1 MHTRKE
7 VKTMKIQCAI
17 YVRKSSERGLDME
30 FNSLDNQELACKSY
44 IASQAF
50 QGWEYVKTYSDAA
63 ISGGTMARPGLQE
76 MLNDVRDGKI
86 NCVLVYKIDRLS
98 RSIYDFKRM
107 MKEDFEPHDCNLVSI
122 TQSFDTSTAM
132 GKLTLNM
139 LLSFAE
145 FEREVTSERVRDKMR
160 ATKSKGLW
168 VGGVPPLGYDIQ
180 FGKLIVNETERETI
194 NKIFNTYLA
203 SHSLLD
209 CRDRIARLGI
219 HGKQWT
225 TKKGE
230 TRGGREMTANII
242 ERILKNQIYLGK
254 LPNKSTDEVF
264 EGQHPA
270 IIDKTLFDAV
280 QAKIQANNNHPGSG
294 YRLGTALLHN
304 KIQTADGTILKNKSG
319 QKNYNSHRR
328 YRYYSGGGV
337 SLPMGDI
344 DGIVIDTIK
353 QFLDS
358 DLGCFNNETRLSFKQ
373 TVFSPDLIGSMVAK
387 IVYYYQKLVIF
398 INIAALGYL
407 TQFRNTGHINT
418 NNCPMPCAI
427 SADGKYAIIET
438 DVILSSRTC
447 INHRNSGGSRDLLTK
462 PENATMLI
470 KALGYAW
477 KYKQQYENGT
487 GIRELAETEKRDQRT
502 IYKYLNLA
510 YLSPRIINDIMDSK
524 IPPRINLQTLFQIAS
539 KHENFA
545 DQEQVFKC

>member
-1 MHTRKE
+1 
-7 VKTMKIQCAI
+7 MKIQCAI

-76 MLNDVRDGKI
+76 MLNDIRDGKI
-86 NCVLVYKIDRLS
+86 KCVLVYKIDRLS

-145 FEREVTSERVRDKMR
+145 FEREVASERVRDKMR

-168 VGGVPPLGYDIQ
+168 VGGVPLLGYDIQ
-180 FGKLIVNETERETI
+180 FGKLVVNETERETV

-209 CRDRIARLGI
+209 CRDRIAALGI

-225 TKKGE
+225 TSKGE

-254 LPNKSTDEVF
+254 LPNKSTGEVF
-264 EGQHPA
+264 DGQHPA
-270 IIDKTLFDAV
+270 IITQELFDAV
-280 QAKIQANNNHPGSG
+280 QQKLTNNNNHKGRIQYCRG
-294 YRLGTALLHN
+294 GLLFHN
-304 KIQTADGTILKNKSG
+304 MIYTADGAVFKNKTG
-319 QKNYNSHRR
+319 NKGLRQYK
-328 YRYYSGGGV
+328 YYKCGTI
-337 SLPMGDI
+337 SLPAGDF
-344 DGIVIDTIK
+344 DTIICNNVRD
-353 QFLDS
+353 FLNS
-358 DLGCFNNETRLSFKQ
+358 DMEQLPDTTRLTLKQ
-373 TVFSPDLIGSMVAK
+373 LEYSDELARALIDR
-387 IVYYYQKLVIF
+387 IVYHEHKLTIF
-398 INIAALGYL
+398 INIANLDKLGA
-407 TQFRNTGHINT
+407 FRKDGYINT
-418 NNCPMPCAI
+418 QTTPMEYCQSP
-427 SADGKYAIIET
+427 DGKQIIIEQI
-438 DVILSSRTC
+438 VYLSSHTC
-447 INHRNSGGSRDLLTK
+447 INHRNAGCSRDLLTK
-462 PENATMLI
+462 AENATMLI
-470 KALGYAW
+470 KALAYGW
-477 KYKQQYENGT
+477 KYKKAYES
-487 GIRELAETEKRDQRT
+487 GIGVKALATTEKRDQRT

-524 IPPRINLQTLFQIAS
+524 IPPHINLQTLFQIAS
-539 KHENFA
+539 KYEDFA
-545 DQEQVFKC
+545 DQERVFYC

>member
-1 MHTRKE
+1 
-7 VKTMKIQCAI
+7 MKIQCAI
-17 YVRKSSERGLDME
+17 YVRKSSERGLNME

-76 MLNDVRDGKI
+76 MLNDVRDGKV

-145 FEREVTSERVRDKMR
+145 FEREVASERVRDKMR

-180 FGKLIVNETERETI
+180 FGKLVVNETERETV

-209 CRDRIARLGI
+209 CRDRIAALGI

-225 TKKGE
+225 TKKGKI
-230 TRGGREMTANII
+230 RGGREMTANII

-254 LPNKSTDEVF
+254 LPNKSTREVF
-264 EGQHPA
+264 DGQHPA
-270 IIDKTLFDAV
+270 IITQELFDAV
-280 QAKIQANNNHPGSG
+280 QQKLQDNNNHHKGRIQYCRG
-294 YRLGTALLHN
+294 GLLFHN
-304 KIQTADGTILKNKSG
+304 MIYTADGAVFKNKTGNKGLRQYKYYKCGTISLPAGDFDTIICNNVRDFLNSDMEQLPDATRLILK
-319 QKNYNSHRR
+319 QLE
-328 YRYYSGGGV
+328 YSDELVRG
-337 SLPMGDI
+337 LI
-344 DGIVIDTIK
+344 D
-353 QFLDS
+353 
-358 DLGCFNNETRLSFKQ
+358 R
-373 TVFSPDLIGSMVAK
+373 
-387 IVYYYQKLVIF
+387 IVYHEHKLTIF
-398 INIAALGYL
+398 INIEDLDKLGA
-407 TQFRNTGHINT
+407 FRKDGYINT
-418 NNCPMPCAI
+418 QATPMEYYTSP
-427 SADGKYAIIET
+427 DGKQVIIEQI
-438 DVILSSRTC
+438 VYLSSHTC
-447 INHRNSGGSRDLLTK
+447 INHRNAGCSRDLLTK
-462 PENATMLI
+462 TENATMLI
-470 KALGYAW
+470 KALAYGW
-477 KYKQQYENGT
+477 KYKKAYESGIGVKALAAT
-487 GIRELAETEKRDQRT
+487 GNRDQRT

-524 IPPRINLQTLFQIAS
+524 IPPHINLQTLFQIAS
-539 KHENFA
+539 KYEDFA
-545 DQEQVFKC
+545 EQEREFYC

>member
-1 MHTRKE
+1 
-7 VKTMKIQCAI
+7 MKIQCAI

-86 NCVLVYKIDRLS
+86 KCVLLYKIDRLS

-145 FEREVTSERVRDKMR
+145 FEREVASERVRDKMR
-160 ATKSKGLW
+160 TTKSKGLW

-180 FGKLIVNETERETI
+180 FGKLVVNETEREI
-194 NKIFNTYLA
+194 VNKIFNTYLS

-209 CRDRIARLGI
+209 CRDRIAAIGI
-219 HGKQWT
+219 HSKQWT

-254 LPNKSTDEVF
+254 LPNKSTGEVF
-264 EGQHPA
+264 DGQHLA
-270 IIDKTLFDAV
+270 IITQELFDAV
-280 QAKIQANNNHPGSG
+280 QQKLTDNNNHKGRTSYCRG
-294 YRLGTALLHN
+294 GLLFHN
-304 KIQTADGTILKNKSG
+304 MIYTADGAVFKNKTG
-319 QKNYNSHRR
+319 NKGLRQYK
-328 YRYYSGGGV
+328 YYKCGTI
-337 SLPMGDI
+337 SLPAGDF
-344 DGIVIDTIK
+344 DTIICNNVRD
-353 QFLDS
+353 FLNS
-358 DLGCFNNETRLSFKQ
+358 DMGALPDTTRLALKQ
-373 TVFSPDLIGSMVAK
+373 LEYSDKLARALIDR
-387 IVYYYQKLVIF
+387 IVYHEHKLTIF
-398 INIAALGYL
+398 INITDLDKLEAFKKDGY
-407 TQFRNTGHINT
+407 INT
-418 NNCPMPCAI
+418 NAIPMEYCLSP
-427 SADGKYAIIET
+427 DGKQVIIEQ
-438 DVILSSRTC
+438 VVYLSSHTC
-447 INHRNSGGSRDLLTK
+447 INHRNAGCSRDLLTK
-462 PENATMLI
+462 AENATMLI
-470 KALGYAW
+470 KALAYGW
-477 KYKQQYENGT
+477 KYKKAYES
-487 GIRELAETEKRDQRT
+487 GIGVKALASTENRDQRT
-502 IYKYLNLA
+502 IYKCLNLA

-524 IPPRINLQTLFQIAS
+524 IPPHINLQTLFQIAS
-539 KHENFA
+539 KYEDFA
-545 DQEQVFKC
+545 EQERLFYES

>member
-1 MHTRKE
+1 
-7 VKTMKIQCAI
+7 MKIQCVI

-145 FEREVTSERVRDKMR
+145 FEREVASERVRDKMR

-180 FGKLIVNETERETI
+180 FGKLIVNETERETV

-209 CRDRIARLGI
+209 CRDRIAVLGI

-254 LPNKSTDEVF
+254 LPNKSTGEVF
-264 EGQHPA
+264 DGQHPA
-270 IIDKTLFDAV
+270 IITQELFDAV
-280 QAKIQANNNHPGSG
+280 QQKLTNNNNHKGRIQYCRG
-294 YRLGTALLHN
+294 GLLFHN
-304 KIQTADGTILKNKSG
+304 MIYTADGAVFKNKTG
-319 QKNYNSHRR
+319 NKGLRQYK
-328 YRYYSGGGV
+328 YYKCGTI
-337 SLPMGDI
+337 SLPAGNF
-344 DGIVIDTIK
+344 DTIICNNVRD
-353 QFLDS
+353 FLNS
-358 DLGCFNNETRLSFKQ
+358 DMGALPDTTRLSLKQ
-373 TVFSPDLIGSMVAK
+373 LEYSDELARGLIDR
-387 IVYYYQKLVIF
+387 IVYHEHKLTIF
-398 INIAALGYL
+398 INIADLDKLG
-407 TQFRNTGHINT
+407 TFRKDGYINT
-418 NNCPMPCAI
+418 NAIPMEYCLSP
-427 SADGKYAIIET
+427 DGKQVIIEQI
-438 DVILSSRTC
+438 VYLSSHTC
-447 INHRNSGGSRDLLTK
+447 INHRNAGCSRDLLTK
-462 PENATMLI
+462 TENATMLI
-470 KALGYAW
+470 KALAYGW
-477 KYKQQYENGT
+477 KYKKAYES
-487 GIRELAETEKRDQRT
+487 GIGVKALASTENRDQRT

-510 YLSPRIINDIMDSK
+510 YLSPCIINDIMDSK
-524 IPPRINLQTLFQIAS
+524 IPPHINLQTLFQIAS
-539 KHENFA
+539 KYEDFA
-545 DQEQVFKC
+545 DQEQEFKVISEYNTHC

>member
-1 MHTRKE
+1 
-7 VKTMKIQCAI
+7 MKIQCAI

-63 ISGGTMARPGLQE
+63 ISGGTIARPGLQE
-76 MLNDVRDGKI
+76 MLDDVRDGKV

-145 FEREVTSERVRDKMR
+145 FEREVASERVRDKMR

-180 FGKLIVNETERETI
+180 FGKLIVNETERETV

-209 CRDRIARLGI
+209 CRDRIAALGI

-225 TKKGE
+225 TGKGE
-230 TRGGREMTANII
+230 TRGGREMTTNII

-254 LPNKSTDEVF
+254 LPNKSTGEVF
-264 EGQHPA
+264 DGQHPA
-270 IIDKTLFDAV
+270 IITQELFDAV
-280 QAKIQANNNHPGSG
+280 QQKLIDNNNHKGRTSYCRG
-294 YRLGTALLHN
+294 GLLFHN
-304 KIQTADGTILKNKSG
+304 MIYTADGAVFKNKTG
-319 QKNYNSHRR
+319 NKGLRQYK
-328 YRYYSGGGV
+328 YYKCGTI
-337 SLPMGDI
+337 SLPAGDF
-344 DGIVIDTIK
+344 DTIICNNVRD
-353 QFLDS
+353 FLNS
-358 DLGCFNNETRLSFKQ
+358 DMEQLPDTTRLTLKQ
-373 TVFSPDLIGSMVAK
+373 LEYSDELVRGLIDR
-387 IVYYYQKLVIF
+387 IVYHEHKLTIF
-398 INIAALGYL
+398 INIEDLDKLGA
-407 TQFRNTGHINT
+407 FRKDGYINT
-418 NNCPMPCAI
+418 QTTPMEYCQSP
-427 SADGKYAIIET
+427 DGKQIIIEQI
-438 DVILSSRTC
+438 VYLSSHTC
-447 INHRNSGGSRDLLTK
+447 INHRNAGCSRDLLTK
-462 PENATMLI
+462 AENATMLI
-470 KALGYAW
+470 KALAYGW
-477 KYKQQYENGT
+477 KYKKAYES
-487 GIRELAETEKRDQRT
+487 GIGVKALAITEKRDQRT

-524 IPPRINLQTLFQIAS
+524 IPPHINLQTLFQIAS
-539 KHENFA
+539 KYENFA
-545 DQEQVFKC
+545 EQECAFYK

>member
-1 MHTRKE
+1 
-7 VKTMKIQCAI
+7 MKIQCAI

-76 MLNDVRDGKI
+76 MLNDIRDGKI
-86 NCVLVYKIDRLS
+86 KCVLVYKIDRLS

-145 FEREVTSERVRDKMR
+145 FEREVASERVRDKMR

-180 FGKLIVNETERETI
+180 FGKLVVNETERETV

-209 CRDRIARLGI
+209 CRDRIAVLGI

-225 TKKGE
+225 TRKGE
-230 TRGGREMTANII
+230 IRGGREMTATII

-254 LPNKSTDEVF
+254 LPNKSTGEVF
-264 EGQHPA
+264 DGQHPA
-270 IIDKTLFDAV
+270 IITQELFDAV
-280 QAKIQANNNHPGSG
+280 QQKLTDNNNHKGRTSYCRG
-294 YRLGTALLHN
+294 GLLFHN
-304 KIQTADGTILKNKSG
+304 MIYTADGAVFKNKTG
-319 QKNYNSHRR
+319 NKGLRQYK
-328 YRYYSGGGV
+328 YYKCGTI
-337 SLPMGDI
+337 SLPAGDF
-344 DGIVIDTIK
+344 DTIICNNVRD
-353 QFLDS
+353 FLNS
-358 DLGCFNNETRLSFKQ
+358 DMGALPDTTRLALKQ
-373 TVFSPDLIGSMVAK
+373 LEYSDELARGLIDR
-387 IVYYYQKLVIF
+387 IVYHEHKLTIF
-398 INIAALGYL
+398 INIADLDKLG
-407 TQFRNTGHINT
+407 TFRKDGYINT
-418 NNCPMPCAI
+418 NAIPMEYCTSP
-427 SADGKYAIIET
+427 DGKQVIIEQI
-438 DVILSSRTC
+438 VYLSSHTC
-447 INHRNSGGSRDLLTK
+447 INHRNAGCSRDLLTQT
-462 PENATMLI
+462 ENATMLI
-470 KALGYAW
+470 KALAYGW
-477 KYKQQYENGT
+477 KYKKAYES
-487 GIRELAETEKRDQRT
+487 GIGVKALTTTENRDQRT

-524 IPPRINLQTLFQIAS
+524 IPPHINLQTLFQIAS
-539 KHENFA
+539 KYEDFA
-545 DQEQVFKC
+545 EQERVFYES

>member
-1 MHTRKE
+1 
-7 VKTMKIQCAI
+7 MKIQCAI

-76 MLNDVRDGKI
+76 MLNDIRDGKI
-86 NCVLVYKIDRLS
+86 KCVLVYKIDRLS

-145 FEREVTSERVRDKMR
+145 FEREVASERVRDKMR

-180 FGKLIVNETERETI
+180 FGKLVVNETERETV

-209 CRDRIARLGI
+209 CRDRIAALGI

-230 TRGGREMTANII
+230 IRGGREMTANII

-254 LPNKSTDEVF
+254 IPNKSTGEVF
-264 EGQHPA
+264 DGQHPA
-270 IIDKTLFDAV
+270 IITQELFDAV
-280 QAKIQANNNHPGSG
+280 QQKLQDNNNHKG
-294 YRLGTALLHN
+294 RTAYSRGGLLFHN
-304 KIQTADGTILKNKSG
+304 MIYTADGAVFKNKTGNKGLRQYKYYKCGTISLPAGDFDTIICNNVRDFLNSDMEQLPDATRLILK
-319 QKNYNSHRR
+319 QLE
-328 YRYYSGGGV
+328 YSDELVRG
-337 SLPMGDI
+337 LI
-344 DGIVIDTIK
+344 D
-353 QFLDS
+353 
-358 DLGCFNNETRLSFKQ
+358 R
-373 TVFSPDLIGSMVAK
+373 
-387 IVYYYQKLVIF
+387 IVYHEHKLTIF
-398 INIAALGYL
+398 INIEDLDKLGA
-407 TQFRNTGHINT
+407 FRKNGYINT
-418 NNCPMPCAI
+418 QATPMEYYTSP
-427 SADGKYAIIET
+427 DGKQVIIEQI
-438 DVILSSRTC
+438 VYLSSHTC
-447 INHRNSGGSRDLLTK
+447 INHRNAGFSRDLLTK
-462 PENATMLI
+462 TENATMLI
-470 KALGYAW
+470 KALAYGW
-477 KYKQQYENGT
+477 KYKKAYES
-487 GIRELAETEKRDQRT
+487 GIGVKALAATENRDQRT

-524 IPPRINLQTLFQIAS
+524 IPPHINLQTLFQIAS
-539 KHENFA
+539 KYEDLA
-545 DQEQVFKC
+545 DQEREFYC

>member
-1 MHTRKE
+1 MQ
-7 VKTMKIQCAI
+7 KIQCAV

-76 MLNDVRDGKI
+76 MLDDVRDGKV

-107 MKEDFEPHDCNLVSI
+107 MKEDFEPHKCDLVSI

-145 FEREVTSERVRDKMR
+145 FEREVASERVRDKMR

-180 FGKLIVNETERETI
+180 FGKLIVNETERETV

-209 CRDRIARLGI
+209 CRDRIAALGI

-225 TKKGE
+225 TGKGE
-230 TRGGREMTANII
+230 TRGGREMTTNII

-254 LPNKSTDEVF
+254 LPNKSTGEVF
-264 EGQHPA
+264 DGQHPA
-270 IIDKTLFDAV
+270 IITQELFDAV
-280 QAKIQANNNHPGSG
+280 QQKLIDNNNHKGRTSYCRG
-294 YRLGTALLHN
+294 GLLFHN
-304 KIQTADGTILKNKSG
+304 MIYTADGAVFKNKTGNKRLRQYKYYKCGTISLPAGDFDTIICNNVRDFLNSDMGQLPDATWLILK
-319 QKNYNSHRR
+319 QLE
-328 YRYYSGGGV
+328 YSDELARG
-337 SLPMGDI
+337 LI
-344 DGIVIDTIK
+344 D
-353 QFLDS
+353 
-358 DLGCFNNETRLSFKQ
+358 R
-373 TVFSPDLIGSMVAK
+373 
-387 IVYYYQKLVIF
+387 IVYHEHKLTIF
-398 INIAALGYL
+398 INIADLDKLGA
-407 TQFRNTGHINT
+407 FRKDGYINT
-418 NNCPMPCAI
+418 QTTPMEYCTSP
-427 SADGKYAIIET
+427 DGKQIIIEQI
-438 DVILSSRTC
+438 VYLSSHTC
-447 INHRNSGGSRDLLTK
+447 INHRNAGCSRDLLTK
-462 PENATMLI
+462 TENATMLI
-470 KALGYAW
+470 KALAYGW
-477 KYKQQYENGT
+477 KYKKAYES
-487 GIRELAETEKRDQRT
+487 GIGVKALATTENRDQRT

-510 YLSPRIINDIMDSK
+510 YLSPRIINDIMDNK
-524 IPPRINLQTLFQIAS
+524 IPPHINLQTLFQIAS
-539 KHENFA
+539 KYEDFTE
-545 DQEQVFKC
+545 QEREFYTA

>member
-1 MHTRKE
+1 
-7 VKTMKIQCAI
+7 MKIQCAI

-63 ISGGTMARPGLQE
+63 ISGGTMARLGLQE

-122 TQSFDTSTAM
+122 TQSFDTSTAI

-145 FEREVTSERVRDKMR
+145 FEREVASERVRDKMR

-180 FGKLIVNETERETI
+180 FGKLIVNETERETV
-194 NKIFNTYLA
+194 NKIFNTYLV

-209 CRDRIARLGI
+209 CRNRTAALGI

-225 TKKGE
+225 TRKGE

-254 LPNKSTDEVF
+254 LPNKSTGEVF
-264 EGQHPA
+264 DGQHPA
-270 IIDKTLFDAV
+270 IITQELFDAV
-280 QAKIQANNNHPGSG
+280 QQKLTDNNNHKGRPSCCRGG
-294 YRLGTALLHN
+294 LLFHN
-304 KIQTADGTILKNKSG
+304 MIYTADGAVFKNKTG
-319 QKNYNSHRR
+319 NKGLRQYK
-328 YRYYSGGGV
+328 YYKCGTI
-337 SLPMGDI
+337 SLPAGD
-344 DGIVIDTIK
+344 VDTIVCNNVRD
-353 QFLDS
+353 FLNS
-358 DLGCFNNETRLSFKQ
+358 DMGALPDTTRLSLKQ
-373 TVFSPDLIGSMVAK
+373 LEYSDELARGLIDR
-387 IVYYYQKLVIF
+387 IVYHEHKLTIF
-398 INIAALGYL
+398 INIADLDKLG
-407 TQFRNTGHINT
+407 TFRKDGYINT
-418 NNCPMPCAI
+418 NAIPMEYCLSP
-427 SADGKYAIIET
+427 DGKQVIIEQ
-438 DVILSSRTC
+438 VVYLSSHTC
-447 INHRNSGGSRDLLTK
+447 INHRNAGCSRDLLTK
-462 PENATMLI
+462 TENATMLI
-470 KALGYAW
+470 KALAYGW
-477 KYKQQYENGT
+477 KYKKAYENGI
-487 GIRELAETEKRDQRT
+487 GVKALAITENRDQRT

-524 IPPRINLQTLFQIAS
+524 IPPHINLQTLFQIAS
-539 KHENFA
+539 KYENFA
-545 DQEQVFKC
+545 DQEREFYTA

>member
-1 MHTRKE
+1 
-7 VKTMKIQCAI
+7 MKIQCAI

-86 NCVLVYKIDRLS
+86 KCVLLYKIDRLS

-145 FEREVTSERVRDKMR
+145 FEREVASERVRDKMR
-160 ATKSKGLW
+160 TTKSKGLW

-180 FGKLIVNETERETI
+180 FGKLVVNETEREI
-194 NKIFNTYLA
+194 VNKIFNTYLS

-209 CRDRIARLGI
+209 CRDRIAAIGI
-219 HGKQWT
+219 HSKQWT

-254 LPNKSTDEVF
+254 LPNKSTGEVF
-264 EGQHPA
+264 DGQHLA
-270 IIDKTLFDAV
+270 IITQELFDAV
-280 QAKIQANNNHPGSG
+280 QQKLTDNNNHKGRTSYCRG
-294 YRLGTALLHN
+294 GLLFHN
-304 KIQTADGTILKNKSG
+304 MIYTADGAVFKNKTG
-319 QKNYNSHRR
+319 NKGLRQYK
-328 YRYYSGGGV
+328 YYKCGTI
-337 SLPMGDI
+337 SLPAGDF
-344 DGIVIDTIK
+344 DTIICNNVRD
-353 QFLDS
+353 FLNS
-358 DLGCFNNETRLSFKQ
+358 DMGALPDTTRLALKQ
-373 TVFSPDLIGSMVAK
+373 LEYSDKLARALIDR
-387 IVYYYQKLVIF
+387 IVYHEHKLTIF
-398 INIAALGYL
+398 INITDLDKLEAFKKDGY
-407 TQFRNTGHINT
+407 INT
-418 NNCPMPCAI
+418 NAIPMEYCLSP
-427 SADGKYAIIET
+427 DGKQVIIEQ
-438 DVILSSRTC
+438 VVYLSSHTC
-447 INHRNSGGSRDLLTK
+447 INHRNAGCSRDLLTK
-462 PENATMLI
+462 AENATMLI
-470 KALGYAW
+470 KALAYGW
-477 KYKQQYENGT
+477 KYKKAYES
-487 GIRELAETEKRDQRT
+487 GIGVKALASTENRDQRT

-524 IPPRINLQTLFQIAS
+524 IPPHINLQTLFQIAS
-539 KHENFA
+539 KYEDFA
-545 DQEQVFKC
+545 EQERLFYES

>member
-1 MHTRKE
+1 
-7 VKTMKIQCAI
+7 MKIQCAI

-107 MKEDFEPHDCNLVSI
+107 MKEDFEPHNCNLVSI

-145 FEREVTSERVRDKMR
+145 FEREVASERVRDKMR

-180 FGKLIVNETERETI
+180 FGKLIVNETERETV

-209 CRDRIARLGI
+209 CRDRIAALGI

-225 TKKGE
+225 TRKGE

-254 LPNKSTDEVF
+254 LPNKSTGEVF
-264 EGQHPA
+264 DGQHPA
-270 IIDKTLFDAV
+270 IITRKLFDAV
-280 QAKIQANNNHPGSG
+280 QQKLIDNNNHKGRTSYCRG
-294 YRLGTALLHN
+294 GLLFHN
-304 KIQTADGTILKNKSG
+304 MIYTADGAVFKNKTGNKRLRQYKYYKCGTISLPAGDFDTIICNNVRDFFNSDMGQLPDATRLILK
-319 QKNYNSHRR
+319 QLE
-328 YRYYSGGGV
+328 YSDELARG
-337 SLPMGDI
+337 LI
-344 DGIVIDTIK
+344 D
-353 QFLDS
+353 
-358 DLGCFNNETRLSFKQ
+358 R
-373 TVFSPDLIGSMVAK
+373 
-387 IVYYYQKLVIF
+387 IVYHEHKLTIF
-398 INIAALGYL
+398 INIADLDKLGA
-407 TQFRNTGHINT
+407 FRKDGYINT
-418 NNCPMPCAI
+418 QTTPMEYCTSP
-427 SADGKYAIIET
+427 DGKQIIIEQI
-438 DVILSSRTC
+438 VYLSSHTC
-447 INHRNSGGSRDLLTK
+447 INHRNAGCSRDLLTK
-462 PENATMLI
+462 TENATMLI
-470 KALGYAW
+470 KALAYGW
-477 KYKQQYENGT
+477 KYKKTYES
-487 GIRELAETEKRDQRT
+487 GIGVKALATTEKRDQRT

-510 YLSPRIINDIMDSK
+510 YLSPRIINDIMDNK
-524 IPPRINLQTLFQIAS
+524 IPPHINLQTLFQIAS
-539 KHENFA
+539 KYEDFTE
-545 DQEQVFKC
+545 QEREFYTA

>member
-1 MHTRKE
+1 
-7 VKTMKIQCAI
+7 MKIQCAI

-76 MLNDVRDGKI
+76 MLDDVRDGKI

-145 FEREVTSERVRDKMR
+145 FEREVASERVRDKMR

-180 FGKLIVNETERETI
+180 FGKLVVNETERATVNE
-194 NKIFNTYLA
+194 IFNTYLV

-209 CRDRIARLGI
+209 CRNRTAALGF

-225 TKKGE
+225 TRKGE
-230 TRGGREMTANII
+230 TRGGREMTTNII

-254 LPNKSTDEVF
+254 LPNKSTGEVF
-264 EGQHPA
+264 DGQHPA
-270 IIDKTLFDAV
+270 IITQELFDAV
-280 QAKIQANNNHPGSG
+280 QQKLTDNNNHKGRPSCCRGG
-294 YRLGTALLHN
+294 LLFHN
-304 KIQTADGTILKNKSG
+304 MIYTADGAVFKNKTG
-319 QKNYNSHRR
+319 NKGLRQYK
-328 YRYYSGGGV
+328 YYKCGTI
-337 SLPMGDI
+337 SLPAGDF
-344 DGIVIDTIK
+344 DTIICK
-353 QFLDS
+353 NVRDFLNS
-358 DLGCFNNETRLSFKQ
+358 DMEQLPDTTRLTLKQ
-373 TVFSPDLIGSMVAK
+373 VEYSDELARGLIDR
-387 IVYYYQKLVIF
+387 IVYYEHKLTIF
-398 INIAALGYL
+398 INIADLDKLETFRKDGY
-407 TQFRNTGHINT
+407 INT
-418 NNCPMPCAI
+418 NAIPMEYCLSP
-427 SADGKYAIIET
+427 DGKQVIIEQ
-438 DVILSSRTC
+438 VVYLSSHTC
-447 INHRNSGGSRDLLTK
+447 INHRNAGCSRDLLTK
-462 PENATMLI
+462 AENATMLI
-470 KALGYAW
+470 KALAYGW
-477 KYKQQYENGT
+477 KYKKAYES
-487 GIRELAETEKRDQRT
+487 GIGVKALATTENRDQRT

-524 IPPRINLQTLFQIAS
+524 IPPHINLQTLFQIAS
-539 KHENFA
+539 KYEDFA
-545 DQEQVFKC
+545 EQEREFYSK

>member
-63 ISGGTMARPGLQE
+63 ISGGTMARPGLQD
-76 MLNDVRDGKI
+76 MLDDVRDGKV

-145 FEREVTSERVRDKMR
+145 FEREVASERVRDKMR

-180 FGKLIVNETERETI
+180 FGKLVVNETERETV

-209 CRDRIARLGI
+209 CRDRIAALGI

-254 LPNKSTDEVF
+254 LPNKSTGEVF
-264 EGQHPA
+264 DGQHPA
-270 IIDKTLFDAV
+270 IITQELFDAV
-280 QAKIQANNNHPGSG
+280 QQKLTDNNNHKGRASYCRG
-294 YRLGTALLHN
+294 GLLFHN
-304 KIQTADGTILKNKSG
+304 MIYTADGAVFKNKTG
-319 QKNYNSHRR
+319 NKGLRQYK
-328 YRYYSGGGV
+328 YYKCGTI
-337 SLPMGDI
+337 SLPAGDFDAIICNNVRDFLNSNMGALP
-344 DGIVIDTIK
+344 DT
-353 QFLDS
+353 
-358 DLGCFNNETRLSFKQ
+358 TRLSLKQ
-373 TVFSPDLIGSMVAK
+373 LEYSDELARALIDR
-387 IVYYYQKLVIF
+387 IVYHEHKLTIF
-398 INIAALGYL
+398 INIADLDKLGA
-407 TQFRNTGHINT
+407 FRKGDYINT
-418 NNCPMPCAI
+418 QATPMEYCQSP
-427 SADGKYAIIET
+427 DGKQVIIEQ
-438 DVILSSRTC
+438 VVYLSSHTC
-447 INHRNSGGSRDLLTK
+447 INHRNAGCSRDLLTK
-462 PENATMLI
+462 TENATMLI
-470 KALGYAW
+470 KALAYGW
-477 KYKQQYENGT
+477 KYKKAYESGIGVKALAST
-487 GIRELAETEKRDQRT
+487 GKRDQRT

-524 IPPRINLQTLFQIAS
+524 IPPHINLQTLFQITS
-539 KHENFA
+539 KYEDFA
-545 DQEQVFKC
+545 DQERVFYC

>member
-1 MHTRKE
+1 
-7 VKTMKIQCAI
+7 MKIQCAI

-107 MKEDFEPHDCNLVSI
+107 MKENFEPHNCNLVSI

-145 FEREVTSERVRDKMR
+145 FEREVASERVRDKMR

-180 FGKLIVNETERETI
+180 FGKLIVNETEREI
-194 NKIFNTYLA
+194 VNKIFNTYLA

-209 CRDRIARLGI
+209 CRDRIARLGVY
-219 HGKQWT
+219 GKKWT

-254 LPNKSTDEVF
+254 LPNKSTGEVF
-264 EGQHPA
+264 DGQHSA
-270 IIDKTLFDAV
+270 IITQELFDAV
-280 QAKIQANNNHPGSG
+280 QQKLTDNNNHKGRTSYCREG
-294 YRLGTALLHN
+294 LLFHN
-304 KIQTADGTILKNKSG
+304 MIYTADGAVFKNKTG
-319 QKNYNSHRR
+319 NKGLRQYK
-328 YRYYSGGGV
+328 YYKCGTI
-337 SLPMGDI
+337 SLPAGDF
-344 DGIVIDTIK
+344 DTIVCNNVRD
-353 QFLDS
+353 FLNS
-358 DLGCFNNETRLSFKQ
+358 DMGALPDTTRLSLKQ
-373 TVFSPDLIGSMVAK
+373 LEYTDELARALIDR
-387 IVYYYQKLVIF
+387 IVYHEHKLTIF
-398 INIAALGYL
+398 INIADLDKLG
-407 TQFRNTGHINT
+407 TFRKDGYINT
-418 NNCPMPCAI
+418 NTIPMEYCPSP
-427 SADGKYAIIET
+427 DGKQVIIEQI
-438 DVILSSRTC
+438 VYLSSHTC
-447 INHRNSGGSRDLLTK
+447 INHRNAGCSRDLLTK
-462 PENATMLI
+462 TENATMLI
-470 KALGYAW
+470 KALAYGW
-477 KYKQQYENGT
+477 KYKKAYENGI
-487 GIRELAETEKRDQRT
+487 GVKALASTEKRDQRT

-539 KHENFA
+539 KYENFA
-545 DQEQVFKC
+545 EQERAFY